1 MGQHHPI
8 FGFKGIGTTQF
19 LVAAPAMGYQNR
31 CTGKVAKPTAPS
43 GLPFPDSGA
52 GEPPTVEFCKGAV
65 SKSGATGA
73 AAGPHPCP
81 EKGLQHYPN
90 CGWPGDNGPA
100 AGQNGRTD
108 QHTIGRRTDREYSR
122 VYKQIDNKLNT
133 MNTPETYTY
142 TQAFEELQQI
152 VREIERGEILIDE
165 LSERVKRAKDLI
177 EICKTKLSGTEAD
190 VNRLLANLAGEKSE
204 DSTDQ
209 GNEDGS
215 SD

>member
-1 MGQHHPI
+1 
-8 FGFKGIGTTQF
+8 
-19 LVAAPAMGYQNR
+19 
-31 CTGKVAKPTAPS
+31 
-43 GLPFPDSGA
+43 
-52 GEPPTVEFCKGAV
+52 
-65 SKSGATGA
+65 
-73 AAGPHPCP
+73 
-81 EKGLQHYPN
+81 
-90 CGWPGDNGPA
+90 
-100 AGQNGRTD
+100 
-108 QHTIGRRTDREYSR
+108 
-122 VYKQIDNKLNT
+122 